1 MPTRKQRRRRAKEQR
16 HEYDVV
22 YVDSEGNEVEVE
34 PEEEPERPRRKSEA
48 RTPRQ
53 DSGRG
58 RARGRALEPPSWRR
72 SLKRGLIFGPIFL
85 AVVLLLNGGR
95 QTLAASVFN
104 TILLLIVFVPFSY
117 LMDRVFWRS
126 YQKRLAKSGREVTGN
141 R

>member
-34 PEEEPERPRRKSEA
+34 PEEVERPQRKPEA
-48 RTPRQ
+48 RPRQ
-53 DSGRG
+53 ESRRSRGRG
-58 RARGRALEPPSWRR
+58 LEPPSWRR
-72 SLKRGLIFGPIFL
+72 SLRRGLIFGPIFL
-85 AVVLLLNGGR
+85 AVVLLLNGSR
-95 QTLAASVFN
+95 QTLAASIFN
-104 TILLLIVFVPFSY
+104 TLLLLIVFVPFSY

-126 YQKRLAKSGREVTGN
+126 YQRRLAKSGREVTGN